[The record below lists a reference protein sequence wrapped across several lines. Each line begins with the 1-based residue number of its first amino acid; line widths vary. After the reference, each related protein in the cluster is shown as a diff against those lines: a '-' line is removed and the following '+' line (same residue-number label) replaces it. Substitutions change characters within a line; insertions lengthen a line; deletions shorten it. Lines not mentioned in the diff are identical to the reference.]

1 MSVVYYFAALAVV
14 RYQMELCR
22 SYSTLIFFFV
32 FKRVSSAGVSD
43 PEKNRVRLG
52 CDVDQVTP

>member
-22 SYSTLIFFFV
+22 SYAILILFFV
-32 FKRVSSAGVSD
+32 FRRVGSAGVSD
-43 PEKNRVRLG
+43 PEK
-52 CDVDQVTP
+52 T

>member
-22 SYSTLIFFFV
+22 SYATLIFFFV
-32 FKRVSSAGVSD
+32 FKSVSSAGVSD
-43 PEKNRVRLG
+43 PEKN
-52 CDVDQVTP
+52 

>member
-1 MSVVYYFAALAVV
+1 MSVVYHLAALAVV

-22 SYSTLIFFFV
+22 SYATLNFFFV
-32 FKRVSSAGVSD
+32 FKRVSSAGVRD

-52 CDVDQVTP
+52 CDIDQVTP